1 MKKAIKQRGL
11 RIHILLGL
19 VILIIG
25 YVLETG
31 WAQQIYAASNKV
43 LVKETQEDKNVIPDK
58 YNTGVSGKLKKVK
71 LGENIDGVQF
81 TAASGNTKNSLD
93 FYYSNQKAKGTITL
107 KNYDFSQ
114 YPVVC
119 YNAGKVDRTIKVIF
133 VNCKFS
139 FFSTDRE
146 CTKVSYEFKN
156 CDFNNFGGSN
166 AYFDRCRF
174 GESYNDGLNPFQ
186 KVTVKNSFFSDLGSE
201 KSDRVLHSD
210 GTQIYGW
217 SGITAKDIVYKN
229 CRFEIPQVAP
239 EGSKAG
245 VNACI
250 MLQMEYSGAK
260 SIKFEDCILNGGGY
274 SIYAHTIDKKY
285 ALKNIVFKNIQVG
298 GAKTYG
304 SIYPDVSSGVT
315 FENAGET
322 SSLYVS
328 SVWKEKGKIHLSVTN
343 DTCRKRELLVITDQG
358 KYRYTIAACK
368 NGKQMDETDTYDT
381 MPFDKE
387 IVIPKKCKYIICYDN
402 TFPRAAK
409 QIRFVNWQKKK
420 VYLSKIQNTNLYA
433 KKDEII
439 ASGKCGENVKYTLSK
454 SGILT
459 LKGKGETYSY
469 HSQKKAPWN
478 KYSDLITVVKVK
490 NGITALGNQL
500 FIDCGAIQQVI
511 LPKELETIGDRT
523 FYGTVF
529 LKEVQISK
537 KTKYVQE
544 TSFSPQT
551 KVVKNK

>member
-1 MKKAIKQRGL
+1 MKNAIKQKGL
-11 RIHILLGL
+11 RIHILLCL

-25 YVLETG
+25 YVLQTG
-31 WAQQIYAASNKV
+31 WEQQIYAASNKV
-43 LVKETQEDKNVIPDK
+43 LVKETQEDKKVIPDK

-93 FYYSNQKAKGTITL
+93 FYYSNQKIKGIITL

-217 SGITAKDIVYKN
+217 SGITAKEIFYKN

-250 MLQMEYSGAK
+250 MLQMEYSGAE

-274 SIYAHTIDKKY
+274 SIYAHTINKKY
-285 ALKNIVFKNIQVG
+285 PLKNIVFKNIQVG

-322 SSLYVS
+322 SSLYVG
-328 SVWKEKGKIHLSVTN
+328 SVWKEKGKTHLSVTN

-358 KYRYTIAACK
+358 KFRYTIAACK

-387 IVIPKKCKYIICYDN
+387 IVIPKKCKYLICYDN
-402 TFPRAAK
+402 TFPGAAK

-420 VYLSKIQNTNLYA
+420 VYLSKAQNKNLYA
-433 KKDEII
+433 KKNEII

-478 KYSDLITVVKVK
+478 KYSDLITVVNVK

-529 LKEVQISK
+529 LKEVEISK

-544 TSFSPQT
+544 TSFSSQT
-551 KVVKNK
+551 KIVKK